1 MIVFTFSGKYY
12 ENETDATLLAP
23 TYPTAPV
30 LRFADGTITWN
41 SVALC
46 TSTVSVDAGN
56 TVIMREKA
64 ESGNRTGFVSALV
77 TNRAPIITADPEAV
91 LVATQD
97 RDAQWTAM
105 TTAAWALTLNGSGTS
120 TVVIDAPAAQIE
132 NKQQGNRNDLITD
145 DLTWLA
151 TEDTTPDGELTIT
164 FNATT

>member
-1 MIVFTFSGKYY
+1 
-12 ENETDATLLAP
+12 
-23 TYPTAPV
+23 
-30 LRFADGTITWN
+30 
-41 SVALC
+41 
-46 TSTVSVDAGN
+46 
-56 TVIMREKA
+56 
-64 ESGNRTGFVSALV
+64 
-77 TNRAPIITADPEAV
+77 
-91 LVATQD
+91 
-97 RDAQWTAM
+97 M